1 MIKKKQHFTL
11 FELLISVGLLV
22 ILTVVILR
30 TLLLTTD
37 FWSSS
42 EEQARLYADAKTVF
56 MLISEDLENII
67 YQQDT
72 TASGDTSITD
82 ASKYI
87 TAPLWI
93 GAMSYTGSK
102 EPIDSYAGYPGNK
115 KYGASLHMITRTNR
129 GLADAAYAYI
139 AQVGY
144 YFVPPTQSGA
154 DWSGTYSGDGEL
166 VRYCIGDN
174 STSYNFMNEKAVDKI
189 HPASIASSDLKEVV
203 TGILDFRI
211 HAYANASDWNEAVYP
226 ADLVGRSGSRIKIVE
241 NKAGTGQTDLTGAKN
256 IQTVLVM
263 FTLIPPN
270 RLEQLR
276 QINNADERK
285 TYLQKYSRTFRKTF
299 RIRKFSGD

>member
-1 MIKKKQHFTL
+1 MMKKKQHFTL

-22 ILTVVILR
+22 ILTVVVLR
-30 TLLLTTD
+30 TFLLTSD

-42 EEQARLYADAKTVF
+42 EEQARLYSDAKTVF

-72 TASGDTSITD
+72 AASEDTGITD
-82 ASKYI
+82 QSKYI

-93 GAMSYTGSK
+93 GAMSYTGSQ
-102 EPIDSYAGYPGNK
+102 EPIESYTGYPGNK

-129 GLADAAYAYI
+129 GLADSADAYI

-144 YFVPPTQSGA
+144 YFVPPTQSGD
-154 DWSGTYSGDGEL
+154 DWSSVYSGDGEL
-166 VRYCIGDN
+166 VRYCVGDN
-174 STSYNFMNEKAVDKI
+174 SANYNFLTEKAVDKI
-189 HPASIASSDLKEVV
+189 HPNTIASGDLKELV

-211 HAYANASDWNEAVYP
+211 YAYSNASNWNDAVYP